1 MSRSRITALAILAV
15 LAGLWLSRAHWWPSP
30 ALVFTERAA
39 PAGFRD
45 LGGGP
50 VSAGPGA
57 LGPLPG
63 DAVPAVGDV
72 CRALFHDAEDPRI
85 GAGPVAAVYLTDYR
99 CPYCRVLGALLLAE
113 ADAGRITLIVKEW
126 AALGPASVA
135 AARLALAADRQGA
148 FRPVH
153 ERLKTSAFIPTPA
166 YVEAVAADYGLDPAR
181 LAADAASPAIGAQLA
196 RAAALARGLGFPG
209 TPGLVVGRSVVSG
222 AIDRATLTALIDAEA
237 KGGGAPC

>member
-1 MSRSRITALAILAV
+1 MSRSQIVALVFVAV
-15 LAGLWLSRAHWWPSP
+15 LAGLWFGRALWWPAP
-30 ALVFTERAA
+30 ALVFTERAS

-50 VSAGPGA
+50 VSAGLGA

-63 DAVPAVGDV
+63 DAAPVPGDL

-85 GAGPVAAVYLTDYR
+85 GAGPVAAVFLTDYR
-99 CPYCRVLGALLLAE
+99 CPYCRVLGEVLLAE

-148 FRPVH
+148 FRSVH
-153 ERLKTSAFIPTPA
+153 ERLKRSAFVPTPA
-166 YVEAVAADYGLDPAR
+166 YVEAVAADLGLDPAR
-181 LAADAASPAIGAQLA
+181 LAADAASTEIEAQIA
-196 RAAALARGLGFPG
+196 RAAALARALGFPG

-222 AIDRATLTALIDAEA
+222 AIDRATLAALIDDEA
-237 KGGGAPC
+237 AGGGAPC